1 MSYAFDDLFHMYRVS
16 HIEKKESKWARGVE
30 GIFWFEVGG
39 VASTTILQKSGEKP
53 EIREMTYTKSNSA

>member
-30 GIFWFEVGG
+30 GIAMNF
-39 VASTTILQKSGEKP
+39 T
-53 EIREMTYTKSNSA
+53 